1 LFSVPPK
8 IVPFSFPNGT
18 KEGDRILVSCAVSE
32 GDEPMRLKWL
42 KNNQVLGDTQQGD
55 KAASAS
61 SSSST
66 QPNDHRHDM
75 FPSEPTS
82 GLSIRR
88 YDDFALAILIDR
100 VKATDSANYSCVA
113 SNSAEVVS
121 QIAELVVHGNYS
133 LKNNQQHIRHF

>member
-1 LFSVPPK
+1 
-8 IVPFSFPNGT
+8 
-18 KEGDRILVSCAVSE
+18 
-32 GDEPMRLKWL
+32 MRLKWL

-133 LKNNQQHIRHF
+133 LKNNQQHSTFLVFFYTQSSKPLSPTHLHNFTVVV